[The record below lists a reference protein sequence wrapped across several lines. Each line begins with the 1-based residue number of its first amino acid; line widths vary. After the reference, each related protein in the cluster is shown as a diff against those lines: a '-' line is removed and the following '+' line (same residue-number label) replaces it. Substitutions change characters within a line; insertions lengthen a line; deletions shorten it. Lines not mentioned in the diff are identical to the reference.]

1 VVLCAGNRNRT
12 YLLASSDI
20 RGISLSLRKITNIT
34 NNLFSVLI
42 FFTIM
47 TTSNNLG
54 PKQGPILIGN
64 NYEFLS
70 LRMRS
75 FLQAHDCWDLVD
87 LGYVELDPTYLVS
100 MKNQERTAQAEQG
113 ERENKAKFWIQN
125 SLDDSIF

>member
-1 VVLCAGNRNRT
+1 
-12 YLLASSDI
+12 
-20 RGISLSLRKITNIT
+20 
-34 NNLFSVLI
+34 
-42 FFTIM
+42 M

-100 MKNQERTAQAEQG
+100 MKNQERTAQAEQR